1 MERPIDRQ
9 ELLTVAHET
18 MLAGMLVNRAILP
31 QVVLRTGGFDEMN
44 DVAIDLWMGASPI
57 YTHRM
62 RALMGIDGD
71 NVAAIMKALQLD
83 VGFVHQY
90 MDVAY
95 TVRDDQYGEFWLNHC
110 GALLDAEPFGEER
123 VIGMCHH
130 IEDPTFDATALATNP
145 RARIR
150 PIHRPPRTPTDRH
163 PHCHWT
169 IQIDPAN
176 DPVGPAV
183 LTEQV
188 GDLPLARVPNPP
200 PAAAAGDSEP
210 DAERDLMPDY
220 RGEFRPDFSL
230 HALATPTLGG
240 VTCEFDVQNHLLAAS
255 GELALALR
263 FGAEDAREMM
273 AGGWIGVSW
282 ITSQRLAAALDL
294 HGGGADAVATALR
307 HQPLLPPGFTRKVTV
322 DGDAVH
328 LTLTAEVDGL
338 LDADHPGVPGLL
350 ARAERDGLEAMA
362 QAVEPRARL
371 TEVAVH
377 DGAFH
382 ATFVVEPAA
391 EPASTPD
398 EVALM
403 ESLASGWVFQG
414 SRGQTEQ
421 VAQPTRR

>member
-1 MERPIDRQ
+1 MERPSDRQ
-9 ELLTVAHET
+9 ELLAIAHET

-57 YTHRM
+57 YTRRM
-62 RALMGIDGD
+62 RALMGIEGD

-200 PAAAAGDSEP
+200 PAVASDG

-230 HALATPTLGG
+230 HALSTAVLGG
-240 VTCEFDVQNHLLAAS
+240 VTREFDVQNHLLAAS

-263 FGAEDAREMM
+263 FGADDAREMM

-294 HGGGADAVATALR
+294 QGGGAEAVATVLR
-307 HQPLLPPGFTRKVTV
+307 HQPLLPPGFTREVTV
-322 DGDAVH
+322 DGDTVH

-350 ARAERDGLEAMA
+350 ARAERGGLEAMV

-377 DGAFH
+377 DGVVD
-382 ATFVVEPAA
+382 ATFVIDLAT

-403 ESLASGWVFQG
+403 QSLASGWVFQG